1 MGVVYPFAGIYKNLL
16 FSPSPHLSP
25 VSLTGWER
33 TDPLP
38 INFFPFSQRVRM
50 PSSVLRALFLST
62 GNHRIV
68 QAILFRE
75 NENPVRQTCSEA
87 SPSANNKKEE
97 ASRESL
103 ETLLRRILREELSSV
118 STQAADETEVPQ
130 EMMNFLST
138 LAD

>member
-1 MGVVYPFAGIYKNLL
+1 MSRPLFGFRPNLRNKA
-16 FSPSPHLSP
+16 HRKA
-25 VSLTGWER
+25 WEILQAVPER
-33 TDPLP
+33 QK
-38 INFFPFSQRVRM
+38 S
-50 PSSVLRALFLST
+50 AFL
-62 GNHRIV
+62 V

-75 NENPVRQTCSEA
+75 NGNPVRQAYSEA
-87 SPSANNKKEE
+87 SLTANNTEEE

>member
-1 MGVVYPFAGIYKNLL
+1 MTRPQFTFRPNLQKEE
-16 FSPSPHLSP
+16 HRRA
-25 VSLTGWER
+25 WEILQAVPER
-33 TDPLP
+33 QK
-38 INFFPFSQRVRM
+38 S
-50 PSSVLRALFLST
+50 AFL
-62 GNHRIV
+62 V

-75 NENPVRQTCSEA
+75 NGNPVRQTCSEA

>member
-1 MGVVYPFAGIYKNLL
+1 MTRPQFTFRPNLQKED
-16 FSPSPHLSP
+16 HRRA
-25 VSLTGWER
+25 WEILQAVPER
-33 TDPLP
+33 QK
-38 INFFPFSQRVRM
+38 S
-50 PSSVLRALFLST
+50 AFL
-62 GNHRIV
+62 V

-118 STQAADETEVPQ
+118 SPQAADETEVPR

-138 LAD
+138 LADYGLSDMNTSQSEKIPRL

>member
-1 MGVVYPFAGIYKNLL
+1 MNPGANVGRSKKGMTRPQFTFRPNLQKED
-16 FSPSPHLSP
+16 HRRA
-25 VSLTGWER
+25 WEILQAVPER
-33 TDPLP
+33 QK
-38 INFFPFSQRVRM
+38 S
-50 PSSVLRALFLST
+50 AFL
-62 GNHRIV
+62 V

-87 SPSANNKKEE
+87 FPSANNKKEE

-118 STQAADETEVPQ
+118 SPQAADETEVPR

>member
-1 MGVVYPFAGIYKNLL
+1 MTRPQFTFRPNLQKED
-16 FSPSPHLSP
+16 HRRA
-25 VSLTGWER
+25 WEILQAVPER
-33 TDPLP
+33 QK
-38 INFFPFSQRVRM
+38 S
-50 PSSVLRALFLST
+50 AFL
-62 GNHRIV
+62 V

-118 STQAADETEVPQ
+118 LPQAADETEVPQ

>member
-1 MGVVYPFAGIYKNLL
+1 MSRPLFGFRPNLRNKA
-16 FSPSPHLSP
+16 HRKA
-25 VSLTGWER
+25 WEILQAVPER
-33 TDPLP
+33 QK
-38 INFFPFSQRVRM
+38 S
-50 PSSVLRALFLST
+50 AFL
-62 GNHRIV
+62 V
-68 QAILFRE
+68 QAILFCE

-103 ETLLRRILREELSSV
+103 ETLFRRILREELSSV
-118 STQAADETEVPQ
+118 SPQAADETEVPR

>member
-1 MGVVYPFAGIYKNLL
+1 MTRPQFTFRPNLQKED
-16 FSPSPHLSP
+16 HRRA
-25 VSLTGWER
+25 WEILQAVPER
-33 TDPLP
+33 
-38 INFFPFSQRVRM
+38 QK
-50 PSSVLRALFLST
+50 SSFL
-62 GNHRIV
+62 V

-75 NENPVRQTCSEA
+75 NGNPVRQAYSEA
-87 SPSANNKKEE
+87 SLTANNTEEE

-118 STQAADETEVPQ
+118 SPQAADETEVPQ

>member
-1 MGVVYPFAGIYKNLL
+1 MTRPQFTFRPNLQRED
-16 FSPSPHLSP
+16 HRRA
-25 VSLTGWER
+25 WEILQAVPER
-33 TDPLP
+33 QK
-38 INFFPFSQRVRM
+38 S
-50 PSSVLRALFLST
+50 AFL
-62 GNHRIV
+62 V

-75 NENPVRQTCSEA
+75 NENPTCSEA

-118 STQAADETEVPQ
+118 SPQAADETEVPR